1 MKRRRYITSVG
12 AHSSRSAPTHVA
24 QSIWVGNQEH
34 PTRMLTDVP
43 ALKIGILQCGRTEIQ
58 ARTFC
63 QRRCAFA
70 EADHTP
76 TPLHHTPLN
85 LLSLTLLIPT
95 HYSIPRSSSQPSHP
109 PHPLYIMRTPT
120 PTRIR

>member
-24 QSIWVGNQEH
+24 QSIWVGNREH

-76 TPLHHTPLN
+76 TPPAPHTSKPSLAN
-85 LLSLTLLIPT
+85 LTHIIVSLAHRHNQAT
-95 HYSIPRSSSQPSHP
+95 
-109 PHPLYIMRTPT
+109 PH
-120 PTRIR
+120 IRCT